1 MDFLKGLFTRK
12 SPLSS
17 SGYNAVPRNNGA
29 NVFAG
34 NNPGYSNNAARAPF
48 KNLVNAYTRRNVSRS
63 EKAQSALAKLRNL
76 NRNSYSRFLNAELNR
91 ARSGSNLS
99 RFSNDDLASLRGL
112 ADPQLG
118 GRLYRKATRRNRRNR
133 KSTRRNRK
141 TRRN

>member
-1 MDFLKGLFTRK
+1 MDFLTGLFTRK

-17 SGYNAVPRNNGA
+17 RGYNAVSRNNGV

-34 NNPGYSNNAARAPF
+34 NNPVYSNSAARAPF

-63 EKAQSALAKLRNL
+63 EKAQAKLAKLRNL
-76 NRNSYSRFLNAELNR
+76 NRNSYMRFLNAELNR
-91 ARSGSNLS
+91 ERSGSNLS
-99 RFSNDDLASLRGL
+99 GLSNDDVLSIRGL

-118 GRLYRKATRRNRRNR
+118 GRLYRKTARRNRRNR
-133 KSTRRNRK
+133 SNRKNRK